1 MRKKREVA
9 AAVRKKA
16 QRKAKLEA
24 RRAQSTAIAGATA
37 AMFQVAMEEASRG
50 GDEEDPGSVVEAN
63 MNQCAAILAAWCRI
77 FDLGFDFEKALRL
90 TPPRR
95 AMYRHMAVPLAEA
108 MVKKGAMLQMDEA
121 RAIMQQRAGQ
131 AGR

>member
-1 MRKKREVA
+1 MRKAQR
-9 AAVRKKA
+9 KA
-16 QRKAKLEA
+16 QREARRKAKLEA

-37 AMFQVAMEEASRG
+37 AIFRVAMEEASRG
-50 GDEEDPGSVVEAN
+50 GDAEDPGSVIEAN

-77 FDLGFDFEKALRL
+77 FGLGFDFEKALRL

-108 MVKKGAMLQMDEA
+108 MVKKGAMLQMGEA
-121 RAIMQQRAGQ
+121 QAIMQQRAGQ
-131 AGR
+131 RM